1 MPSFCSRG
9 GRPRGLFPF
18 LSRPVQAPVTGSAPP
33 TEILATMGAARHEGV
48 IVGRQLDIQ
57 HGDGLALAGGTALS
71 LSVREFGLLVALAR
85 SGGGIVRREDLY
97 RRVWGGA
104 LRDGDRSI
112 DVYIH
117 KLRVKLEQAL
127 PGWRF
132 IHTHVGFGYRFSPE
146 PSHPFPNSNTEGQHA
161 LPRVGKACRPAR

>member
-1 MPSFCSRG
+1 MLAAMEAVERHADVIHVG
-9 GRPRGLFPF
+9 EL
-18 LSRPVQAPVTGSAPP
+18 
-33 TEILATMGAARHEGV
+33 EIHPG
-48 IVGRQLDIQ
+48 Q
-57 HGDGLALAGGTALS
+57 GLALAGGTALS

-97 RRVWGGA
+97 HRVWGGT

-127 PGWRF
+127 PDSRY

-146 PSHPFPNSNTEGQHA
+146 RSRAFHI
-161 LPRVGKACRPAR
+161 PATGR

>member
-1 MPSFCSRG
+1 MEAAERHDDVLRAG
-9 GRPRGLFPF
+9 DL
-18 LSRPVQAPVTGSAPP
+18 
-33 TEILATMGAARHEGV
+33 EIHPA
-48 IVGRQLDIQ
+48 Q
-57 HGDGLALAGGTALS
+57 GLALAGGTALT

-97 RRVWGGA
+97 HRVWGGS

-117 KLRVKLEQAL
+117 KLRVKLEAAL
-127 PGWRF
+127 PDSRY

-146 PSHPFPNSNTEGQHA
+146 RSRAFHI
-161 LPRVGKACRPAR
+161 PASSR